1 MNSFGETLKI
11 TIFGQSHGPAIGVVI
26 DGYPVG
32 VTPDMEA
39 LRCFLARR
47 APGGA
52 SYSTPRKE
60 ADLPEF
66 IAGLADGKTCGAP
79 ITAII
84 RNTDTRS
91 FDYGNLRDVP
101 RPSQADYAAYV
112 KFHGYNDI
120 AGSGQFSGRLTAPLC
135 IAGGLCLQLLKERG
149 IHIGA
154 HILSIGTA
162 DDDPFDPVHPDF
174 SAFSADTP
182 HVLNPKAWDAML
194 AEIEAAKAEE
204 DSVGGVIECA
214 ATGLPAGYGNPMFEG
229 IESKIAQIIFG
240 IPAVKGVSFGSGF
253 EGSRLRGSQNNDPYV
268 MDSDIVRTKTNN
280 HGGILGGMTT
290 GMPLIFKAAIKP
302 TSSIGIEQ
310 DSVSLEKRENVKL
323 TIQGRHDPCIVPRA
337 VPVVEAAAA
346 IALCDILLGNQE
358 R

>member
-1 MNSFGETLKI
+1 MNSFGEALKI

-26 DGYPVG
+26 DGYPAG
-32 VTPDMEA
+32 ITPDMEA
-39 LRCFLARR
+39 LQSFLARR

-60 ADLPEF
+60 ADTPEF

-101 RPSQADYAAYV
+101 RPSQADYAAYE
-112 KFHGYNDI
+112 KFHGHNDI

-149 IHIGA
+149 IRVGA
-154 HILSIGTA
+154 HILSIGTV
-162 DDDPFDPVHPDF
+162 DDDPFDPVRPDF
-174 SAFSADTP
+174 SALPKDTP
-182 HVLNPKAWDAML
+182 PVLNAGAWDKML
-194 AEIEAAKAEE
+194 AEIETVKAEE

-214 ATGLPAGYGNPMFEG
+214 VTGLPAGCGSPMFQG
-229 IESKIAQIIFG
+229 VESKIAGIIFG

-253 EGSRLRGSQNNDPYV
+253 AGSRLRGSRNNDPFV
-268 MDSDIVRTKTNN
+268 MDGDTVRTKTNN
-280 HGGILGGMTT
+280 HGGILGGITT

-310 DSVSLEKRENVKL
+310 DSVSLSKRENVKL

-346 IALCDILLGNQE
+346 VAICDILLGNQE